1 MECLGQDAE
10 KYITFKVQLKKE
22 NEDDKLITC
31 KLKFIDSIRFMDR
44 SLSDITDN
52 LSELNKQECK
62 KCKEKCKYITH
73 KNNVLIYRC
82 TKCNNKSYKSI
93 IPLKEKFSNTYKLYN
108 NDNDK
113 CLSLLRKVAYP
124 YEYMDSWER
133 FNEKKLP
140 EKKSFYSELK
150 KEDITDEDYKHAH
163 KVWKTFNIKNLAEYH
178 DLHVQADTL
187 QLADIFENFRKTCLD
202 IYQLDPA
209 HFLSAP
215 GLAWKAFLKMT

>member
-1 MECLGQDAE
+1 MECLGEDAE
-10 KYITFKVQLKKE
+10 KFITFKVPLKKE
-22 NEDDKLITC
+22 NEDGKLITC

-113 CLSLLRKVAYP
+113 CLLLLRKGAYL

-133 FNEKKLP
+133 FNEIKLP

-150 KEDITDEDYKHAH
+150 KEDITDEDYKYAH
-163 KVWKTFNIKNLAEYH
+163 KV
-178 DLHVQADTL
+178 
-187 QLADIFENFRKTCLD
+187 
-202 IYQLDPA
+202 
-209 HFLSAP
+209 
-215 GLAWKAFLKMT
+215 